1 MSKQK
6 VPDLEFPMRK
16 SISVI
21 APAAMAQF
29 KCAADRC
36 EWTCCQGWRVPVNRT
51 HAEIFLKLNESGG
64 THPVGEFLKKVRS
77 SRRGKSKTNYY
88 FDLPGTKDRF
98 CLFLNEKRR
107 CKLQERYGEDALCDT
122 CLLFPRRLIQ
132 FDQSVQ
138 MTVSL
143 ACPETIRRLIMT
155 EERLRLTTL
164 SCAPDPEA
172 DWLDSE
178 QIPNDALRE
187 LIRKR
192 AALLENWTQLIYDDS
207 RSFASRLRSLCK
219 EIARSDPERKEV
231 LIAGPNAETI
241 GKTILSIEE
250 SFYPKASGFPLD
262 VSNAIAG
269 LLGGEPA
276 LNRLIGSAF
285 VQADREF
292 LIPFLGSRTRWL
304 ENYVALTLY
313 SDALTEFE
321 AYMRPDMSLAAAV
334 RFTLTR
340 LALTLNLLMLR
351 LAAAA
356 KKENGIRAET
366 FMRAVY
372 DIDRNF
378 YQSPGIVEGV
388 IRRLIQNTGHDPI
401 TWISGFLSGANEK

>member
-6 VPDLEFPMRK
+6 VPDLEFPIRK
-16 SISVI
+16 CISVV

-29 KCAADRC
+29 KCAADQC
-36 EWTCCQGWRVPVNRT
+36 EWTCCQGWRVPVNQT
-51 HAEIFLKLNESGG
+51 HAEIFLKLNQSGETNTVEG
-64 THPVGEFLKKVRS
+64 FLKKVRS

-88 FDLPGTKDRF
+88 FDLPGTEDRS
-98 CLFLNEKRR
+98 CLFLNENRR

-132 FDQSVQ
+132 FDRSVQ

-143 ACPETIRRLIMT
+143 ACPETIRRLILT

-164 SCAPDPEA
+164 SCAPDPDA
-172 DWLDSE
+172 DWLDSD
-178 QIPNDALRE
+178 QIPNDALRG

-192 AALLENWTQLIYDDS
+192 ATLLENWTQLIYDDS
-207 RSFASRLRSLCK
+207 RCFASRIRSLCEK
-219 EIARSDPERKEV
+219 IARNDPERKEISIV
-231 LIAGPNAETI
+231 SSPNEETI
-241 GKTILSIEE
+241 GKTILSIQE

-276 LNRLIGSAF
+276 LNRLIGSGFA
-285 VQADREF
+285 QADREF
-292 LIPFLGSRTRWL
+292 LIPFLGFRSRWL

-313 SDALTEFE
+313 SDALTEFD
-321 AYMRPDMSLAAAV
+321 AYMRPDMSLASTV

-356 KKENGIRAET
+356 KKENGIRDET
-366 FMRAVY
+366 FMRVIY

-378 YQSPGIVEGV
+378 YQSPVIVEGV
-388 IRRLIQNTGHDPI
+388 IRRLIQNTDTDPI
-401 TWISGFLSGANEK
+401 VWISGFLSGANG